1 MVKIRISYHD
11 DEELFK
17 VLGVLKPLLK
27 NMTVKINQQ
36 GNFKK
41 AYVEAEENLL
51 TRERAQ

>member
-17 VLGVLKPLLK
+17 VLGVLKALLK

-36 GNFKK
+36 HGNFKK

-51 TRERAQ
+51 TR